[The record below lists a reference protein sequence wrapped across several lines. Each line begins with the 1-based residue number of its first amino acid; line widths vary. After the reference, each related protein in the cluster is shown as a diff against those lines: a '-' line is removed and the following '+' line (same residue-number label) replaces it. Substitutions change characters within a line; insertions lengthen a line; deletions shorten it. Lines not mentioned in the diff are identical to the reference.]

1 MQSAASALDYDATE
15 PNFTLALA
23 TLTAQLKRRSL
34 IVLFS
39 DFTDPTAA
47 ELMIESIGRLVSKH
61 LVVFVTI
68 ADHDLEDFIAREP
81 GDIATLAQSVTA
93 DTLLHQRQIVLQ
105 RLRRMGVDVIE
116 APYEQISYDLIDKY
130 FMIKNSEAIG

>member
-1 MQSAASALDYDATE
+1 MPNALLEKVLLDCERVFSSCTKSI
-15 PNFTLALA
+15 PHPPL
-23 TLTAQLKRRSL
+23 SL

-47 ELMIESIGRLVSKH
+47 ELMVESIGRLVSKH
-61 LVVFVTI
+61 LVLFVTI

-81 GDIATLAQSVTA
+81 DDMATLAQSVTA

-116 APYEQISYDLIDKY
+116 APYEQIGFDLIDKY